1 MAKNKKRT
9 GTFRTILLMIF
20 VTIIAFTGAALHAGL
35 STGYVTA
42 NYTLRDTLPALFDRE
57 RSAPLFTIL
66 NPGDSR
72 YPSAHNAFRTA
83 IGRNLLYICLFFGVA
98 MVIYLLI
105 TLIGGWIGSVK
116 GERKPAKKNTN
127 AQNTQQHPAVPPQ
140 QPYGQ
145 PVYPYG
151 QPGYSP
157 YGNNNGYAPQGGYT
171 PQTPYGQPAGYVQ
184 PQPAPQPAA
193 PAAPA
198 SAPRASEVVAAGAST
213 TGSRGAKTMKLR
225 REAIAERAAASAAA
239 APVPEPVIPEPEE
252 TGIAAFLRHASI
264 IVYTDIVENGRK
276 VRYYMASTVP
286 DTESRE
292 FQNDKIRQ
300 FMQFNRKN
308 AIFAASD
315 GSGRLRTDLRF
326 PKNLRLQYS
335 EENNIFQLAC
345 GERAISADNTAAVQ
359 SVDLVY
365 YEENEAYRERFV
377 RDVTMFGQD
386 YHVEIAY

>member
-1 MAKNKKRT
+1 
-9 GTFRTILLMIF
+9 
-20 VTIIAFTGAALHAGL
+20 
-35 STGYVTA
+35 
-42 NYTLRDTLPALFDRE
+42 
-57 RSAPLFTIL
+57 
-66 NPGDSR
+66 
-72 YPSAHNAFRTA
+72 
-83 IGRNLLYICLFFGVA
+83 
-98 MVIYLLI
+98 
-105 TLIGGWIGSVK
+105 
-116 GERKPAKKNTN
+116 
-127 AQNTQQHPAVPPQ
+127 
-140 QPYGQ
+140 
-145 PVYPYG
+145 
-151 QPGYSP
+151 
-157 YGNNNGYAPQGGYT
+157 
-171 PQTPYGQPAGYVQ
+171 
-184 PQPAPQPAA
+184 
-193 PAAPA
+193 
-198 SAPRASEVVAAGAST
+198 
-213 TGSRGAKTMKLR
+213 MKLR
-225 REAIAERAAASAAA
+225 REAIAERAAASAA

-264 IVYTDIVENGRK
+264 IVYTDIRENGRT

-286 DTESRE
+286 DTDSKE

-365 YEENEAYRERFV
+365 YEENEAYRERYV